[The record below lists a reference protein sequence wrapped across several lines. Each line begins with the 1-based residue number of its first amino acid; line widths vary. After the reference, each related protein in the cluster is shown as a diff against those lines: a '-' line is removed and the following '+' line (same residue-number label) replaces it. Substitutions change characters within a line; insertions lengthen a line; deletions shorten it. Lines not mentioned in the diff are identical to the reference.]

1 MKLLEGGGA
10 ATPLENNRG
19 ERLDTGTFYGWGGR
33 ADEEVMKVI
42 GGGGGTAMPMEN
54 NRGNLSHIR
63 PLTKGW
69 QWGVRRPWTSWW
81 EEQWQ

>member
-42 GGGGGTAMPMEN
+42 GGGGE
-54 NRGNLSHIR
+54 RQC
-63 PLTKGW
+63 
-69 QWGVRRPWTSWW
+69 QWRTTGVTCRTLDL
-81 EEQWQ
+81 